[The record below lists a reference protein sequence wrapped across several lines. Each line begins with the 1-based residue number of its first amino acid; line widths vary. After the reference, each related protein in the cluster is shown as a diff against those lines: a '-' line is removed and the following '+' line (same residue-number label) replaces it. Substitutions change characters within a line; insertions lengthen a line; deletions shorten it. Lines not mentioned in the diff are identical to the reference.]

1 MKRLLV
7 ATIVVFGFASPALA
21 AHCPKDAKLVA
32 GALANQSNAEAQ
44 ELAAKG
50 TKLHQ
55 EGKHKESLEALHEA
69 MKLLGIEH

>member
-7 ATIVVFGFASPALA
+7 ATVVVFGFASPAFA
-21 AHCPKDAKLVA
+21 AHCPKDAKLLSA
-32 GALANQSNAEAQ
+32 ALANQSNAQAR

-55 EGKHKESLEALHEA
+55 QGKHKESLEALHQA
-69 MKLLGIEH
+69 MKLLGIAH